1 MTEKFKSSYEK
12 FLDTWGL
19 GIQAQM
25 AVEEMGE
32 LIKAVCKYNRK
43 KCFNELNEEI
53 EYNLKEEI
61 ADVLNTVEQLELA
74 FGVQEIEKIR
84 EQKIERT
91 LKKI

>member
-1 MTEKFKSSYEK
+1 MTEKFKLSYKK

-19 GIQAQM
+19 EIQAQM

-32 LIKAVCKYNRK
+32 LIKAICKYNRK
-43 KCFNELNEEI
+43 KYFNELTEDMK
-53 EYNLKEEI
+53 YNLKEEI

-74 FGVQEIEKIR
+74 FGIQEIEEIR